1 MPLVLSKY
9 YKPSCPGGPGSPPI
23 LYSVTIS
30 PNSGPIDTFLQIN
43 LIFFEFNLYYPN
55 GDMGSGTF
63 NWDFPPGQVVRHQ
76 LAENLTGITSGPV
89 FFIHRIVTS
98 SQKGTFS
105 IPTWLVDKAGNCSN
119 IVYVDWTQY

>member
-1 MPLVLSKY
+1 MNKY
-9 YKPSCPGGPGSPPI
+9 YNLSCTGGPGSPPS

-30 PNSGPIDTFLQIN
+30 PNSGPIDTFLHIN
-43 LIFFEFNLYYPN
+43 LIWFEFNFYDFN

-63 NWDFPPGQVVRHQ
+63 NWDFPPGQVVQHQ
-76 LAENLTGITSGPV
+76 LPENLTGITSGQV

-98 SQKGTFS
+98 NQKGTFS